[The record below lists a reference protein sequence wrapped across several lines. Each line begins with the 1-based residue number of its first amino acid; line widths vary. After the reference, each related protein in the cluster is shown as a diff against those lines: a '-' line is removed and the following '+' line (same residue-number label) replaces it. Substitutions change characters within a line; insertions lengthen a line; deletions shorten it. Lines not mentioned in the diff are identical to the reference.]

1 MSKFEVRGESQSLRH
16 GNVTPSLE
24 HHHSKWPS
32 RKRVTDDK
40 LSDHVETNLLV
51 SDGLYHSHGNHVDES
66 YYESQDKSPNW
77 HFRGPDFNRNG
88 TKYKHSHKNA
98 DEPPFSPESIQSIC
112 GLIILAAHCNS
123 TYDPTGY
130 YTSFADC
137 TNYLTNVYQ
146 WGTWDDI
153 YFAGNTTTCRFYY
166 GLLAIGR
173 PQVHCPHVGK
183 TGGWV
188 CIDHDYNS
196 YYNQEY

>member
-98 DEPPFSPESIQSIC
+98 DEPPFWNLLVPAHQTRMNIGLFRKGTSALNPYLLSEIKERMHQS
-112 GLIILAAHCNS
+112 GG
-123 TYDPTGY
+123 D
-130 YTSFADC
+130 TSK
-137 TNYLTNVYQ
+137 
-146 WGTWDDI
+146 
-153 YFAGNTTTCRFYY
+153 
-166 GLLAIGR
+166 
-173 PQVHCPHVGK
+173 GK
-183 TGGWV
+183 AVRKSEG
-188 CIDHDYNS
+188 S
-196 YYNQEY
+196 